1 MRRASPGATEPT
13 AGEAAID
20 EPAAETA
27 AETTR
32 RCAHEMMLRS
42 AEVSAEIS
50 AQILANVAGLTP
62 NGSAQAVKALREST
76 EQNIGAIFATIAF
89 GVPAD
94 AAEPPSGTQDLLRH
108 TVAEGGEITALLRAY
123 RYGHALLWEMW
134 SDHVARQV
142 TDAARLRDVL
152 ATSSKHIFTF
162 IDRSCER
169 LVSDYHDRYGARS
182 RPGLSAAETIR
193 ELLLDDTPVDE
204 TEISTAL
211 RCDIRGYHVALVLS
225 PLAAGAD
232 VRAAADTLA
241 SAAGPASVVTL
252 PVGNGTLWSWLS
264 WPRPPGADRLRR
276 MRETPTRDIVVGMGE
291 IGLGRM
297 GFARSHQQARD
308 ADRVARLNPNV
319 RGGVVRHRDVE
330 LATALCFDLGRARQ
344 FAENRLATL
353 INDDPTTE
361 RLRET
366 LLVYL
371 DNGCRQSRAAEI
383 LHVHPKTVGYRLTQA
398 EDLLGQPLTDNVLE
412 VGAALLIAQTTQ
424 HGLPKP
430 GRP

>member
-1 MRRASPGATEPT
+1 MWRASPGTEPT
-13 AGEAAID
+13 AGEAAVD
-20 EPAAETA
+20 ETA
-27 AETTR
+27 AQTTR

-42 AEVSAEIS
+42 AEISAEIS

-76 EQNIGAIFATIAF
+76 EQSVGSIFAALAF

-94 AAEPPSGTQDLLRH
+94 AAEPPSGTQELLRH

-134 SDHVARQV
+134 SDHVAHCV

-152 ATSSKHIFTF
+152 STSSKHIFTY

-169 LVSDYHDRYGARS
+169 LVSDYHQRYGALP
-182 RPGLSAAETIR
+182 RPGLSPAETIR
-193 ELLLDDTPVDE
+193 QVLLDDSPLDE

-211 RCDIRGYHVALVLS
+211 QCDIRGYHVALVLS

-232 VRAAADTLA
+232 VRAAAETLA
-241 SAAGPASVVTL
+241 NAAKAASAVTL
-252 PVGNGTLWSWLS
+252 PVGDGTLWSWLS
-264 WPRPPGADRLRR
+264 WPNPPGEDRLGRVR
-276 MRETPTRDIVVGMGE
+276 DTPTRDVVVGMGE
-291 IGLGRM
+291 VGHGRT

-308 ADRVARLNPNV
+308 ADRVARLNPHV

-330 LATALCFDLGRARQ
+330 LAGALCCDLGYARR
-344 FAENRLATL
+344 FAEDRLATL
-353 INDDPTTE
+353 ISDDPTTE

-371 DNGCRQSRAAEI
+371 DNGCHQSKAAEI
-383 LHVHPKTVGYRLTQA
+383 LHVHPKTVSYRLTQA
-398 EDLLGQPLTDNVLE
+398 EALLGRPLTDNVLE
-412 VGAALLIAQTTQ
+412 VGAALLIAQTL
-424 HGLPKP
+424 GAD
-430 GRP
+430 RPRWARP